1 MINRRALLQATGTAA
16 LTGVSPGA
24 RGETA
29 PSDTV
34 DKEARAAKL
43 IAAQTRPVLHRDL
56 LTDPILIDSM
66 DVLHKDG
73 QFFVRVRSTESVTG
87 IVLTNPAIMNSV
99 FAIFLNRVAP
109 FFEGKDAR
117 DLDALIHGAFV
128 NKSNYKWQG
137 LAMWTCIAWA
147 EFAILDMIGKTAALP
162 LSSLLGGRLRDNIN
176 IYNANG
182 NRTKSAEEVVD
193 TLERTLERSGAKAI
207 KYKVGARM
215 AYTDQSMTRDR
226 EIIPLARKRLGD
238 DITLFVDSNSSYDVP
253 TALEIGAMLE
263 EYDYSFFEEPV
274 RFDYLEE
281 TRDVADALTIPVA
294 GGEQESSLRRFRW
307 LLENDAVQIA
317 QPDLVYFGG
326 LIRSIRIAR
335 MADVV
340 GAPVVP
346 HMSGGGL
353 GILYVLHF
361 AAVTSNAFEV
371 QEYKGDEKKVPY
383 EITDG
388 GGRLQT
394 TTGRLPTPNGPGL
407 GVAFDPA
414 YVAAAQPVKL

>member
-182 NRTKSAEEVVD
+182 NRTKSAE
-193 TLERTLERSGAKAI
+193 RSRRYVGTNAGA
-207 KYKVGARM
+207 VR
-215 AYTDQSMTRDR
+215 
-226 EIIPLARKRLGD
+226 RK
-238 DITLFVDSNSSYDVP
+238 S
-253 TALEIGAMLE
+253 
-263 EYDYSFFEEPV
+263 
-274 RFDYLEE
+274 
-281 TRDVADALTIPVA
+281 
-294 GGEQESSLRRFRW
+294 
-307 LLENDAVQIA
+307 
-317 QPDLVYFGG
+317 
-326 LIRSIRIAR
+326 
-335 MADVV
+335 
-340 GAPVVP
+340 
-346 HMSGGGL
+346 H
-353 GILYVLHF
+353 
-361 AAVTSNAFEV
+361 
-371 QEYKGDEKKVPY
+371 
-383 EITDG
+383 
-388 GGRLQT
+388 
-394 TTGRLPTPNGPGL
+394 
-407 GVAFDPA
+407 
-414 YVAAAQPVKL
+414 